1 MVSGLHIFVF
11 TAFFVLQEAVP
22 HKLSDEFEIK
32 IDYKFEERPAVDRT
46 KVVYDVATDKRDRK
60 AVSGPLPYLR
70 LSITLLKLS
79 NEEIKIKAVNTNEK
93 VVFNRKATVG
103 EVINMDIGFIDDVKD
118 REAPH
123 EFIVLLYSKS
133 KKPISRIHL
142 LIMED
147 GTFMVNDQKRGK
159 F

>member
-11 TAFFVLQEAVP
+11 IAFFVLQEAVP
-22 HKLSDEFEIK
+22 HKPSDEFEIK
-32 IDYKFEERPAVDRT
+32 IDYKFEERPVEDRNKIQFDASTNEKNKNT
-46 KVVYDVATDKRDRK
+46 KT
-60 AVSGPLPYLR
+60 GPLPYLK
-70 LSITLLKLS
+70 LNLTLLKLGS
-79 NEEIKIKAVNTNEK
+79 EEVKIKAVNSNDKT
-93 VVFNRKATVG
+93 VFNRKATVG

-133 KKPISRIHL
+133 KQPISRIHL